1 MCIRDRYT
9 DELERIENNIFENK
23 IYKNL
28 EKVEEIQEKKYIFL
42 DYSHDKRFKN
52 SADYFMDDDHL
63 NEKGA
68 EHFTEILLRDIE
80 KELKDEGKI

>member
-1 MCIRDRYT
+1 M
-9 DELERIENNIFENK
+9 
-23 IYKNL
+23 

-63 NEKGA
+63 NEKRSRA
-68 EHFTEILLRDIE
+68 FYRNFIEYIE